1 MPERWFKVIY
11 LTGSGPGRQKE
22 NPRGARGQPDG
33 MLTWPFAVAFG
44 GDRARP
50 GLDLDER
57 MGEDTLKVQTYPA
70 KADMARASALRNR
83 QDTRFGQGT
92 PTLTRDPTRTEVPRS
107 GGQSAPCNSQTSS
120 AASSLQYTDSPLREN
135 PGHRAR
141 SPFART
147 VHVAEL
153 SKRPPRCEQ
162 LRS

>member
-70 KADMARASALRNR
+70 TRDIAHGSVLGQSAGHPIWTGYAPR
-83 QDTRFGQGT
+83 
-92 PTLTRDPTRTEVPRS
+92 LTRDPTRTEVPRS
-107 GGQSAPCNSQTSS
+107 GGQNAPCNRQTSS
-120 AASSLQYTDSPLREN
+120 AVPSLQYT
-135 PGHRAR
+135 
-141 SPFART
+141 
-147 VHVAEL
+147 
-153 SKRPPRCEQ
+153 
-162 LRS
+162 